1 MPEALPDTAILTP
14 KAPSTRRLALKRF
27 LRDPGTVIGSLLALA
42 LILLA
47 LLAPLIAGDPL
58 RQDLAARLEPPS
70 AAHPFGTDQLGRD
83 TFSRVL
89 IGSRISLAIGMMV
102 VTLSVLIGGI
112 VGLFAGLLGGLWD
125 DLLMRLTDIFL
136 AFPALILAM
145 AISAA
150 LGPSLTN
157 VMIAVAAVSWPNYA
171 RLMRAQVLSL
181 KERDFVDA
189 ARALGA
195 AQSRVAW
202 RHLLPNSLAPLMV
215 QASFDI
221 GGAILTAAGLGF
233 IGFGAQPPTPEWGA
247 MVSETRNFITEAP
260 WASAAPALAILI
272 TVLAFNLLGD
282 GLRDVLDPRAQQ

>member
-1 MPEALPDTAILTP
+1 MPELLSPAALQG
-14 KAPSTRRLALKRF
+14 APTSRRRRALRRF
-27 LRDPGTVIGSLLALA
+27 LRDPGTVIGGTLAIVLIVLALF
-42 LILLA
+42 
-47 LLAPLIAGDPL
+47 APLIAGDPIK
-58 RQDLAARLEPPS
+58 QDLAARLQAPG
-70 AAHPFGTDQLGRD
+70 AAHLFGTDQLGRD

-89 IGSRISLAIGMMV
+89 IGSRISLAIGVMV
-102 VTLSVLIGGI
+102 VTLSLAVGGL

-171 RLMRAQVLSL
+171 RLMRAQVLTL

-195 AQSRVAW
+195 APRRVAW
-202 RHLLPNSLAPLMV
+202 RHLLPNSLAPLLV

-260 WASAAPALAILI
+260 WASAAPALAILL

-282 GLRDVLDPRAQQ
+282 GLRDILDPRSQQ

>member
-1 MPEALPDTAILTP
+1 VLQSRAA
-14 KAPSTRRLALKRF
+14 RRF
-27 LRDPGTVIGSLLALA
+27 LRDPGAVIGAVLVLLLVLLAV
-42 LILLA
+42 
-47 LLAPLIAGDPL
+47 LAPLLAGDPL
-58 RQDLAARLEPPS
+58 AQNLSQRLQAPS

-83 TFSRVL
+83 VFARVL
-89 IGSRISLAIGMMV
+89 WGSRISLAIGFLV
-102 VTLSVLIGGI
+102 VALSLTVGAA
-112 VGLFAGLLGGLWD
+112 VGLVAGVLGGVWD

-150 LGPSLTN
+150 LGPNLTN
-157 VMIAVAAVSWPNYA
+157 VMIAVAAVSWPVYA

-181 KERDFVDA
+181 RGLEFVAA

-195 AQSRVAW
+195 AQGRVAW
-202 RHLLPNSLAPLMV
+202 RHLLPNSVAPLLV
-215 QASFDI
+215 QASFDV

-247 MVSETRNFITEAP
+247 MVSETRNFISEAP
-260 WASAAPALAILI
+260 WASTAPALAILT

-282 GLRDVLDPRAQQ
+282 GVRDVLDPRGRR